1 MASLIK
7 GMTLFMALMLAPLA
21 LLAGPVNINTA
32 DAETLAAELV
42 GIGPAL
48 AAAIVRD
55 RQENGPYKSADELKR
70 VRGIGDSVIANNRE
84 NIRLEGAA
92 TPAAPAPAPAAAA
105 APAPARANP

>member
-1 MASLIK
+1 MASQIK

-21 LLAGPVNINTA
+21 LFAGPVNINTA

-84 NIRLEGAA
+84 NIRLEDAA
-92 TPAAPAPAPAAAA
+92 APAAAA
-105 APAPARANP
+105 AAAAPARANP

>member
-1 MASLIK
+1 MSSIIK
-7 GMTLFMALMLAPLA
+7 GMTLLMALLLAPHA

-70 VRGIGDSVIANNRE
+70 VRGIGDSIITNNRE
-84 NIRLEGAA
+84 NIRIEDA
-92 TPAAPAPAPAAAA
+92 AAPAAPAAAA
-105 APAPARANP
+105 AAPARANP